1 MRRATTDTQAATDC
15 GGWRAA
21 YRLWQIKQTEI
32 FQIGPIAALLDM
44 DQNHRPTAAKHGA
57 CICDPNRVFTIE
69 VDCLPERNLVF
80 VVDDDAM
87 MLKSVARLLRQL
99 GYASVLFPSA
109 EAFANH
115 SDFDGVICVLL
126 DINLGDV
133 SGIEVRRRLKE
144 ANNSVPVIYITGN
157 DTPATREAA
166 HQSGCLAYL
175 TKPFSA
181 KSLMEPLQRAATGLA

>member
-1 MRRATTDTQAATDC
+1 MP
-15 GGWRAA
+15 
-21 YRLWQIKQTEI
+21 E
-32 FQIGPIAALLDM
+32 
-44 DQNHRPTAAKHGA
+44 QN
-57 CICDPNRVFTIE
+57 V
-69 VDCLPERNLVF
+69 VL

-126 DINLGDV
+126 DIDLGDV

-144 ANNSVPVIYITGN
+144 ANNSVPVVYITGN
-157 DTPATREAA
+157 DSPTVRRAA

-175 TKPFSA
+175 TKPFTA
-181 KSLMEPLQRAATGLA
+181 KSLMEPLHRAATGLA

>member
-1 MRRATTDTQAATDC
+1 MP
-15 GGWRAA
+15 
-21 YRLWQIKQTEI
+21 E
-32 FQIGPIAALLDM
+32 
-44 DQNHRPTAAKHGA
+44 QN
-57 CICDPNRVFTIE
+57 V
-69 VDCLPERNLVF
+69 VL
-80 VVDDDAM
+80 VVDDDVM

-126 DINLGDV
+126 DLGNV

-144 ANNSVPVIYITGN
+144 TNNSVPVIYITGN
-157 DTPATREAA
+157 DSPATREAA

-181 KSLMEPLQRAATGLA
+181 KSLMEPLHRAATGLA

>member
-1 MRRATTDTQAATDC
+1 MP
-15 GGWRAA
+15 
-21 YRLWQIKQTEI
+21 E
-32 FQIGPIAALLDM
+32 
-44 DQNHRPTAAKHGA
+44 QN
-57 CICDPNRVFTIE
+57 V
-69 VDCLPERNLVF
+69 VL

-115 SDFDGVICVLL
+115 SDFNGVICVLL
-126 DINLGDV
+126 DIDLGDV

-144 ANNSVPVIYITGN
+144 ANNSVPVVYITGN
-157 DTPATREAA
+157 DSPTVRRAA

-181 KSLMEPLQRAATGLA
+181 KSLMEPLHRAATGLA